1 MDREMQ
7 VLSPGDQVRNS
18 NFGVGRVELDKRQT
32 ALVRFEHGIEE
43 CEKTDL
49 VRIFTP
55 IQALDL
61 EEWHRPLEVVARIQ
75 AEAIQ
80 SLNDTWGVFS
90 RSRIALLP
98 HQLWVCRRVIETWPT
113 RWLVADD
120 VGLGKTIEAGL
131 ILWALISKEVVKRF
145 LILCPASLVEQWQE
159 RLRKMFGIRT
169 AKYVTEA
176 DTERADF
183 WGTHNQV
190 VASLQTVRLDRE
202 GRQDRLFESPSWD
215 LLIVDEAHH
224 LNADE
229 RGGPT
234 LGYQIAQRLQ
244 EGNRVASIVFFTGTP
259 HRGKN
264 FNFLALLRLLRP
276 DLFNPH
282 DNLRDQ
288 LRNLSEVMIRNN
300 KQNVT
305 DLRGK
310 RLFQS
315 PRVSSETFKYSPEE
329 AHFYEIL
336 TEFIMTGQAY
346 ASSLEASDQRTA
358 MLVLITMQKL
368 ASSSVAAIR
377 RAIQGRLSRIVETR
391 RELGRLQSFSSRYEY
406 AETNADNDE
415 LARIEE
421 RILEL
426 SSTLHLMEDEE
437 PRLRQLLNAASQVK
451 EETKITKI
459 LKMVEERFTGR
470 KIVFFTEYKATQ
482 SLLMSAL
489 LKRFGD
495 DCVTFINGDNRADDV
510 LDRLGKLRSI
520 IEKRSDAEDKFNS
533 GDVRFLVSTEAAGEG
548 VDLQEQCHTLI
559 HVDLPW
565 NPMRLHQRV
574 GRLNRYGQQHQ
585 VEVVS
590 LRNPETVESRI
601 WEKLNQKIENVMLA
615 LREVMAQPEDLFQL
629 VLGMTPPSLFREIF
643 SEGGTVPR
651 ESLSSW
657 FNEKTAR
664 FGDKD
669 VIDIVRDLVGHCS
682 SFDYDQVSAQL
693 PKVDLPDLKP
703 FLVSMLHLNSRRCR
717 EEEGGLSFKTPEQWL
732 NKPGMLRSYENMI
745 FDRKD
750 RSRNAEQR
758 ILGVGHNVIDQA
770 LRQARS
776 FQVSVTTLSPDSL
789 HHPVMVFEVIDRV
802 TTAGRALKKI
812 IVGVEV
818 GAGREDKDV
827 AMRDWE
833 LLLRLNSLT
842 EVPSVKRS
850 DTAMRPEDLG
860 NLKSA
865 VERSQDLVKE
875 FLPELNLPFKLPNIE
890 LSGVIWPSASGQ

>member
-1 MDREMQ
+1 MVSNQQ
-7 VLSPGDQVRNS
+7 VFSTGDQVRHIR
-18 NFGVGRVELDKRQT
+18 FGTGRVELDKGQT

-43 CEKTDL
+43 CEKIDL
-49 VRIFTP
+49 VQLSTP
-55 IQALDL
+55 TQALDL
-61 EEWHRPLEVVARIQ
+61 KVWHRPLEVVAKIQ

-131 ILWALISKEVVKRF
+131 ILWALISKGVVRRF

-159 RLRKMFGIRT
+159 RLRKMFDIRT

-190 VASLQTVRLDRE
+190 VASLQTVRLDRA
-202 GRQDRLFESPSWD
+202 GRQDRLFESPTWD

-229 RGGPT
+229 KGGPT

-264 FNFLALLRLLRP
+264 FNFLSLLRLLRP
-276 DLFNPH
+276 DLFNPQEE
-282 DNLRDQ
+282 LGGQ
-288 LRNLSEVMIRNN
+288 LRNLSQVMIRNN

-305 DLRGK
+305 DLKGK
-310 RLFQS
+310 RLFQF
-315 PRVSSETFKYSPEE
+315 PRVSSETFGYSEE
-329 AHFYEIL
+329 ESRFYSML
-336 TEFIMTGQAY
+336 TEFILTGQAY
-346 ASSLEASDQRTA
+346 ASSLGVSDQRTA
-358 MLVLITMQKL
+358 ILVLITMQKL

-377 RAIQGRLSRIVETR
+377 RAIQGRLSRIVHAR
-391 RELGRLQSFSSRYEY
+391 RELGKLQSYVAGYDY
-406 AETNADNDE
+406 AETHADGDE

-421 RILEL
+421 RIVEL
-426 SSTLHLMEDEE
+426 SSELRLMEDEE
-437 PRLRQLLNAASQVK
+437 PRLRELLNVANQVV
-451 EETKITKI
+451 EETKIGKI
-459 LKMVEERFTGR
+459 LAMVEERFNGR

-489 LKRFGD
+489 IQRFGD
-495 DCVTFINGDNRADDV
+495 GCVTFINGDNRADDV
-510 LDRLGKLRSI
+510 VDRSGISKSI
-520 IEKRSDAEDKFNS
+520 VEKRSSAEDRFNS

-574 GRLNRYGQQHQ
+574 GRLDRYGQLQR

-590 LRNPETVESRI
+590 FRNPETVESRI
-601 WEKLNQKIENVMLA
+601 WDKLNQKIENVMFA
-615 LREVMAQPEDLFQL
+615 LRQVMEEPEDLFEL

-643 SEGGTVPR
+643 SEGGAVPR

-657 FNEKTAR
+657 FDRKTAR
-664 FGDKD
+664 FGDRD
-669 VIDIVRDLVGHCS
+669 VIDTVRDLVGHCAK
-682 SFDYDQVSAQL
+682 FDYDQVSPQL
-693 PKVDLPDLKP
+693 PNVDLPHLKP
-703 FLVSMLHLNSRRCR
+703 FLLSMLHLNNRRYK
-717 EEEGGLSFKTPEQWL
+717 EEDSGLSFKTPEQWL
-732 NKPGMLRSYENMI
+732 DKPGVRRSYENMI
-745 FDRKD
+745 FDRRD
-750 RSRNAEQR
+750 RSKNAEQR
-758 ILGVGHNVIDQA
+758 ILGVGHKVIDQA

-776 FQVSVTTLSPDSL
+776 FQVCVTTIHPDSL
-789 HHPVMVFEVIDRV
+789 KSPVIAFEVTDRV
-802 TTAGRALKKI
+802 TTGGGPLKKV
-812 IVGVEV
+812 IVGVKVAES
-818 GAGREDKDV
+818 ADEKD
-827 AMRDWE
+827 AILRDWE
-833 LLLRLNSLT
+833 LLLVLNALA
-842 EVPSVKRS
+842 EIPGVKRS
-850 DTAMRPEDLG
+850 ETAIPPPNLTDVKGAVDRCHNLVRESLG
-860 NLKSA
+860 YLG
-865 VERSQDLVKE
+865 
-875 FLPELNLPFKLPNIE
+875 LPFKFPNIE
-890 LSGVIWPSASGQ
+890 LSAVIWPV

>member
-1 MDREMQ
+1 MVSNQ
-7 VLSPGDQVRNS
+7 HLFSTGDQIRHIK
-18 NFGVGRVELDKRQT
+18 FGTGRIELDKGQT

-49 VRIFTP
+49 LRILTP
-55 IQALDL
+55 IQALEL
-61 EEWHRPLEVVARIQ
+61 TVWHRPLEVIARIQ

-131 ILWALISKEVVKRF
+131 ILWALISKGVVRRF

-159 RLRKMFGIRT
+159 RLRKMFDIRT
-169 AKYVTEA
+169 AKYVTDA

-190 VASLQTVRLDRE
+190 VASLQTVRLDRA
-202 GRQDRLFESPSWD
+202 GRQDRLFESPPWD

-229 RGGPT
+229 KGGPT

-264 FNFLALLRLLRP
+264 FNFLSLLRLLRP
-276 DLFNPH
+276 DLFNPQE
-282 DNLRDQ
+282 DLGGQ
-288 LRNLSEVMIRNN
+288 LRNLRQVMIRNN

-310 RLFQS
+310 RLFQF
-315 PRVSSETFKYSPEE
+315 PRVSSETFGYSEE
-329 AHFYEIL
+329 ESRFYSML
-336 TEFIMTGQAY
+336 TEFILTGQAY
-346 ASSLEASDQRTA
+346 ASSLGASDRRTA
-358 MLVLITMQKL
+358 ILVLITMQKL

-377 RAIQGRLSRIVETR
+377 RAIEGRLSRIVQAR
-391 RELGRLQSFSSRYEY
+391 RELGRLQSYVARYDY
-406 AETNADNDE
+406 AETYADSDE

-421 RILEL
+421 RIVEL
-426 SSTLHLMEDEE
+426 SSELRLMEDEE
-437 PRLRQLLNAASQVK
+437 PRLRDLLNVASQVV
-451 EETKITKI
+451 EETKIGKI
-459 LKMVEERFTGR
+459 LAMVAKKFNGR

-489 LKRFGD
+489 IQRFGD
-495 DCVTFINGDNRADDV
+495 RCVTFINGDNRADDV
-510 LDRLGKLRSI
+510 IDRSGISKSI
-520 IEKRSDAEDKFNS
+520 VEKRSTAEDRFNS

-548 VDLQEQCHTLI
+548 IDLQEQCHTLI

-574 GRLNRYGQQHQ
+574 GRLNRYGQQKQ

-590 LRNPETVESRI
+590 FRNPDTVESRI
-601 WEKLNQKIENVMLA
+601 WDKLNGKIENVMLA
-615 LREVMAQPEDLFQL
+615 LRAVMEEPEDLFEL

-643 SEGGTVPR
+643 SEGGAVPR

-657 FNEKTAR
+657 FDQKTAR

-669 VIDIVRDLVGHCS
+669 VIDTVRDLVGHCAK
-682 SFDYDQVSAQL
+682 FDYDQVSPQL
-693 PKVDLPDLKP
+693 PKVDLPHLKP
-703 FLVSMLHLNSRRCR
+703 FLLAMLHLNSRRYK
-717 EEEGGLSFKTPEQWL
+717 EEDGGLSFKTPEVWL
-732 NKPGMLRSYENMI
+732 DKPGVRRSYENMI

-750 RSRNAEQR
+750 RSKDAEQR
-758 ILGVGHNVIDQA
+758 ILGVGHKVIDQA
-770 LRQARS
+770 LRQARNFKGCVTS
-776 FQVSVTTLSPDSL
+776 VSSDNLKSGIV
-789 HHPVMVFEVIDRV
+789 VFEVTDRV
-802 TTAGRALKKI
+802 TTEGGALKRVT
-812 IVGVEV
+812 VGVEV
-818 GAGREDKDV
+818 GTDANDKDV
-827 AMRDWE
+827 LLRDWE
-833 LLLRLNSLT
+833 LLLVLNALIEASGL
-842 EVPSVKRS
+842 KRS
-850 DTAMRPEDLG
+850 ETAQPPTDLTKVKIAIERGQNLVMELLGDLG
-860 NLKSA
+860 
-865 VERSQDLVKE
+865 
-875 FLPELNLPFKLPNIE
+875 LPFKFPNVE
-890 LSGVIWPSASGQ
+890 LSAVFWSSGSGP

>member
-1 MDREMQ
+1 MISNQ
-7 VLSPGDQVRNS
+7 QGFSTGDKVRHTR
-18 NFGVGRVELDKRQT
+18 FGTGRIELDKGQT

-49 VRIFTP
+49 VRILTP
-55 IQALDL
+55 IQALEL
-61 EEWHRPLEVVARIQ
+61 TVWHKPLEVVARIQ

-131 ILWALISKEVVKRF
+131 ILWALISKDVVRRF

-159 RLRKMFGIRT
+159 RLRKMFDIRT

-190 VASLQTVRLDRE
+190 VASLQTVRLDRA
-202 GRQDRLFESPSWD
+202 GRQDRLFESPPWD

-229 RGGPT
+229 KGGPT

-264 FNFLALLRLLRP
+264 FNFLSLLRLLRP
-276 DLFNPH
+276 DLFNPQE
-282 DNLRDQ
+282 DLGGQ
-288 LRNLSEVMIRNN
+288 LRNLRQVMIRNN

-305 DLRGK
+305 DLKGK

-315 PRVSSETFKYSPEE
+315 PRVSSETFGYSEE
-329 AHFYEIL
+329 ESRFYSML
-336 TEFIMTGQAY
+336 TEFILTGQAY
-346 ASSLEASDQRTA
+346 ASSLGASDRRTA
-358 MLVLITMQKL
+358 ILVLITMQKL

-377 RAIQGRLSRIVETR
+377 RAIEGRLSRIVQAR
-391 RELGRLQSFSSRYEY
+391 RELGRLQSYVARYDY
-406 AETNADNDE
+406 AETYADSDE

-421 RILEL
+421 RIVEL
-426 SSTLHLMEDEE
+426 SSELRLMEDEE
-437 PRLRQLLNAASQVK
+437 PRLRDLLDVANQVV
-451 EETKITKI
+451 EETKIGKI
-459 LKMVEERFTGR
+459 LAMVAEKFNGR

-489 LKRFGD
+489 IQRFGD
-495 DCVTFINGDNRADDV
+495 GCVTFINGDNRADGVIDKS
-510 LDRLGKLRSI
+510 GISKSI
-520 IEKRSDAEDKFNS
+520 VEKRSTAEDRFNS
-533 GDVRFLVSTEAAGEG
+533 GDVLFLVSTEAAGEG
-548 VDLQEQCHTLI
+548 IDLQEQCHTLI

-574 GRLNRYGQQHQ
+574 GRLNRYGQQKQ

-590 LRNPETVESRI
+590 FRNPDTVESRI
-601 WEKLNQKIENVMLA
+601 WDKLNRKIENVMLA
-615 LREVMAQPEDLFQL
+615 LREVMEEPEDLFEL

-643 SEGGTVPR
+643 SEGGAVPR

-657 FNEKTAR
+657 FDRKTAR
-664 FGDKD
+664 FGDRD
-669 VIDIVRDLVGHCS
+669 VIDTVRDLVGHCAK
-682 SFDYDQVSAQL
+682 FDYDQVSPQL
-693 PKVDLPDLKP
+693 PKVDLPHLKP
-703 FLVSMLHLNSRRCR
+703 FLLSMLHLNSRRYK
-717 EEEGGLSFKTPEQWL
+717 EEDAGLSFKTPEVWL
-732 NKPGMLRSYENMI
+732 DKPGVRRSHENMI

-750 RSRNAEQR
+750 RSRDAEQR
-758 ILGVGHNVIDQA
+758 ILGVGHKVIDQA

-776 FQVSVTTLSPDSL
+776 FQVSVTTVPPDSL
-789 HHPVMVFEVIDRV
+789 KRPVIAFEVIDRV
-802 TTAGRALKKI
+802 TTGGGALKKV
-812 IVGVEV
+812 IVGVKVSKRGDE
-818 GAGREDKDV
+818 KD
-827 AMRDWE
+827 ALLRDWE
-833 LLLRLNSLT
+833 LLSALNALAEIPGLKRSETAMSPPDLT
-842 EVPSVKRS
+842 EVKDAIDHCHNLVRES
-850 DTAMRPEDLG
+850 LG
-860 NLKSA
+860 YLG
-865 VERSQDLVKE
+865 
-875 FLPELNLPFKLPNIE
+875 LPFKFPNIE
-890 LSGVIWPSASGQ
+890 LSAVIWPGVS